1 MGGSIL
7 RAATFLAGLLGL
19 RAVEV
24 LEPHHAPTA
33 PLGKRWVSNLGLGLV
48 NGLVVSGLCAACFLL
63 AAQGRL
69 PAALAPLPRLSSH
82 VWVQIVVA
90 VVLLDFLTYA
100 LHRAYHR
107 VPFLWRFHAVHH
119 TDLDLDVSS
128 ASRFHTGEVV
138 FSSVVKLG
146 AVTVLGIPPVGLVVF
161 EVTMLACAQ
170 FQHANIRV
178 PARLEAILWG
188 TLVPPAMHRIHHA
201 PNRPD
206 TDSNYGTIFTL
217 WDLLF
222 RSFNRRA
229 PDAAPA
235 FGLAGMRDPD
245 RLGPGVLAV
254 LPFRRQA
261 AG

>member
-1 MGGSIL
+1 MG
-7 RAATFLAGLLGL
+7 
-19 RAVEV
+19 
-24 LEPHHAPTA
+24 LEF
-33 PLGKRWVSNLGLGLV
+33 GLGLV

-82 VWVQIVVA
+82 LWVQIVVA
-90 VVLLDFLTYA
+90 VVLLDLFTYA

-107 VPFLWRFHAVHH
+107 VPVLWRFHSVHH

-138 FSSVVKLG
+138 FSSVVQLG
-146 AVTVLGIPPVGLVVF
+146 AVTVLGIPPGVSRFRGHDARLR
-161 EVTMLACAQ
+161 A
-170 FQHANIRV
+170 V
-178 PARLEAILWG
+178 PAREHPGPGAAGGDPLGDARAAG
-188 TLVPPAMHRIHHA
+188 DASDPP
-201 PNRPD
+201 RPEPSGHGFHD
-206 TDSNYGTIFTL
+206 GTIFTL

-235 FGLAGMRDPD
+235 FGLAGTRDPD

-254 LPFRRQA
+254 LLFRRQA